1 MNAETNS
8 SSLPMGRRGQLQ
20 EDAVLAQDE
29 AFLAGEAVVLLAE
42 RVGGEAG
49 AVGLVGGQALDRVDA
64 VGGGGRALVRRE
76 VADELGAAA
85 RDRLAPVA
93 RVGLEQRLFE
103 GVDLVADEAG
113 DHGASGA
120 VAARLEQLS
129 RSPCFAS
136 RRSVAAL
143 PHPAR

>member
-1 MNAETNS
+1 MAALVRAALDPGS
-8 SSLPMGRRGQLQ
+8 RSLRSLVRDDGLRRRRGSALCMRRRGQLQ
-20 EDAVLAQDE
+20 ENPVLAQDE

-93 RVGLEQRLFE
+93 
-103 GVDLVADEAG
+103 
-113 DHGASGA
+113 
-120 VAARLEQLS
+120 
-129 RSPCFAS
+129 
-136 RRSVAAL
+136 
-143 PHPAR
+143 